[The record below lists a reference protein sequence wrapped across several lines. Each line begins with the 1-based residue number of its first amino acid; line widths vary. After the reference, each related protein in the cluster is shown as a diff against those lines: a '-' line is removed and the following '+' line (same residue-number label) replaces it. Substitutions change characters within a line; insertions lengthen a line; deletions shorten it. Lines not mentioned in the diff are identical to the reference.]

1 MLVAEAIDLKANV
14 ALEAGASSHGVGT
27 VMY

>member
-1 MLVAEAIDLKANV
+1 MLALEAIDLKANV

-27 VMY
+27 VMD

>member
-1 MLVAEAIDLKANV
+1 MLAVEAIDLKANV

>member
-1 MLVAEAIDLKANV
+1 MPVVEAIDLKANV

-27 VMY
+27 VMH